1 VPRNEQWGQHMMSVS
16 MKLRAPVAIRPIV
29 AVADKSVH
37 VQTRKLPIYQQVSDE
52 NEIDIEWNSPFL
64 CLLRRFRTCIWLEI
78 DGIVFQSIA
87 LPRKG
92 PLHGD

>member
-1 VPRNEQWGQHMMSVS
+1 

-52 NEIDIEWNSPFL
+52 NEIDIE
-64 CLLRRFRTCIWLEI
+64 
-78 DGIVFQSIA
+78 
-87 LPRKG
+87 
-92 PLHGD
+92 